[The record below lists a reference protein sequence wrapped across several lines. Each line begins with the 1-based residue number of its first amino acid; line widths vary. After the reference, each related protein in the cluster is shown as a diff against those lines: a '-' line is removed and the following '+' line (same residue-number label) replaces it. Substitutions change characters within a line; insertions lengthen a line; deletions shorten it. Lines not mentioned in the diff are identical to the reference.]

1 MLVHAPRSQI
11 LCQLVQE
18 SLRILSL
25 LHLRGLQEFARML
38 LPVSLSQAQPEVGPS
53 AWNTLLPC

>member
-25 LHLRGLQEFARML
+25 LYLRGLQEFARML
-38 LPVSLSQAQPEVGPS
+38 LPVSLSQAQPEV
-53 AWNTLLPC
+53 